1 MIELVEREQALKS
14 LRDVLQEAAVR
25 GKVALVAG
33 EAGVGKTSVLRAA
46 AREHGTRGPVWWG
59 ICDALETPS
68 PLAPLFDM
76 ARENKPRFS
85 ASMTG
90 PRPALFEAVLD
101 ELRLAAAPVLV
112 VFEDAHWADDAT
124 LDLLKFLGR
133 RIDRT
138 HAVLAISYRD
148 DEVGMS
154 HPLRRVLGE
163 LPPAHRSLIEVPR
176 LTPEGVKALAGR
188 LGGRAD
194 GVFEA
199 TQGNAFF
206 ATEVLRDTSVPRAAV
221 PRTVQD
227 VVLARFAR
235 LPASVQAL
243 LQLVAVVPGRIE
255 RWLVDELQAPPL
267 HDLEAA
273 LASGL
278 LVANATTLSYRHE
291 LGRVAV
297 EASLSPPAAQDLHR
311 RVLAALAGPGRDT
324 PAARLVH
331 HAVAAH
337 DRDAISRYAPQAARE
352 ATARAAYREA
362 GAQWR
367 IALKQGRPRDEAEHM
382 DWLESFA
389 TIAGLNTWSDESL
402 QALRDLEKF
411 ATAAGDVARAATAR
425 AKQCGP
431 LVALLRHAEA
441 TAAIHHALAM
451 VEPLTPAAVHALL
464 WSLESWQRMLDR
476 DYDESI
482 AWGRR
487 AIELAESLGEQVTRD
502 RAQISTGAALL
513 FVDYPAGAAMLLG
526 VRDRRQAEGNHFGL
540 ASALSMI
547 GSGSGELMHLREAE
561 GYLRESVRICEAHD
575 YNGTYAEAWL
585 ALCLMLRGQ
594 WDEAATVAS
603 TALPKVEG
611 TNMTRLMA
619 LLALARLRLR
629 RGDPG
634 ADEALEEARLMA
646 EGSGTLQRMAPT
658 ACARAE
664 AAFVRGD
671 PARVAAE
678 VNVALPLAQS
688 KGHPWFVGELNYWL
702 WRTGA
707 IETAPAGCAEPY
719 TLEIAGRWRE
729 AAAAWQRLDCPY
741 EGARALSLG
750 DAAAQQEALAIFD
763 GLGARPAAESLRR
776 TLRDAGVRGVARGV
790 RDSTRSNPC
799 GLTAAEMKVLQLMC
813 QDLRNAE
820 IAERLHRSVRT
831 VDHHVAA
838 VLAKLGVES
847 RQEAVRR
854 AKREGWLAGP
864 GQSGQSR
871 RTS

>member
-1 MIELVEREQALKS
+1 
-14 LRDVLQEAAVR
+14 
-25 GKVALVAG
+25 
-33 EAGVGKTSVLRAA
+33 
-46 AREHGTRGPVWWG
+46 
-59 ICDALETPS
+59 
-68 PLAPLFDM
+68 
-76 ARENKPRFS
+76 
-85 ASMTG
+85 
-90 PRPALFEAVLD
+90 
-101 ELRLAAAPVLV
+101 
-112 VFEDAHWADDAT
+112 
-124 LDLLKFLGR
+124 
-133 RIDRT
+133 
-138 HAVLAISYRD
+138 
-148 DEVGMS
+148 
-154 HPLRRVLGE
+154 
-163 LPPAHRSLIEVPR
+163 
-176 LTPEGVKALAGR
+176 
-188 LGGRAD
+188 
-194 GVFEA
+194 
-199 TQGNAFF
+199 
-206 ATEVLRDTSVPRAAV
+206 
-221 PRTVQD
+221 
-227 VVLARFAR
+227 
-235 LPASVQAL
+235 
-243 LQLVAVVPGRIE
+243 
-255 RWLVDELQAPPL
+255 
-267 HDLEAA
+267 
-273 LASGL
+273 
-278 LVANATTLSYRHE
+278 
-291 LGRVAV
+291 
-297 EASLSPPAAQDLHR
+297 
-311 RVLAALAGPGRDT
+311 
-324 PAARLVH
+324 
-331 HAVAAH
+331 
-337 DRDAISRYAPQAARE
+337 
-352 ATARAAYREA
+352 
-362 GAQWR
+362 
-367 IALKQGRPRDEAEHM
+367 
-382 DWLESFA
+382 
-389 TIAGLNTWSDESL
+389 
-402 QALRDLEKF
+402 
-411 ATAAGDVARAATAR
+411 
-425 AKQCGP
+425 
-431 LVALLRHAEA
+431 
-441 TAAIHHALAM
+441 
-451 VEPLTPAAVHALL
+451 
-464 WSLESWQRMLDR
+464 
-476 DYDESI
+476 
-482 AWGRR
+482 
-487 AIELAESLGEQVTRD
+487 
-502 RAQISTGAALL
+502 
-513 FVDYPAGAAMLLG
+513 
-526 VRDRRQAEGNHFGL
+526 
-540 ASALSMI
+540 
-547 GSGSGELMHLREAE
+547 MHLREAE